1 MISSLV
7 TSTTPVRMMSHMPLV
22 RIDAPRV
29 EIGGGALVALPFAD
43 YDEMVL
49 GSFTDGRRDYESTAP
64 VFFVSE
70 YAVDVP
76 DGALE
81 GLTDGPQLV
90 SGEHDGF
97 NMKLE
102 FLFERW
108 DRHCGDRDRVRD
120 ALALAAP
127 SSSIPDPSLSL
138 GLIDIAAAKPVT
150 QTRQGDADQE
160 LLFLGAGATFL
171 LSRDALERASGLLDV
186 VDRCDGELRQA
197 IDVLHDAADL
207 SLTSN
212 EQLTL
217 CAIELEALLLPELT
231 TELKQTFARRL
242 GHLLGGPET
251 EAVAR
256 AVYAARS
263 DAVHGDTAAY
273 AVPGHAQA
281 LLAGAVV
288 ALEAL
293 TRDGSTL
300 ADIRERLDAGPA
312 GSAAPASEAAPP
324 PAPRILHE
332 PPRGWPPASRDIG
345 LAAAGVPISDPE
357 IEEGSVVLFAPL
369 IGLDFDDLPDAA
381 IDAGFPLS
389 WLWPSQLGGLED
401 PDIRRDWISRD
412 VMDLRPIA
420 CLALA
425 APGDFDG
432 ALDPLRRSAD
442 TAVTALRLAGIAGFH
457 DPDLLGVYARD
468 GGGFR
473 YRRPAVYRQTA
484 IRQRAQMS
492 WPLDDEEVADL
503 TALWTL
509 LLEYEAGRRAPEIDH
524 ALALFRRAHVSLGL
538 SRATRL
544 ELFFASLEAALG
556 RGAADS
562 LAQLSERAHVRVAT
576 SFEWYAAHGVT
587 TRNALAHGEWEP
599 DDDDALWALRHLAWL
614 LGEVLPALLMA
625 WRRRR
630 KARPAKT
637 LVAALRDPQAD
648 LDWRAL
654 AAPARELQPAR
665 YSGLD
670 TSILIERGRMAAADD
685 VAAAARWF
693 ASASVRGDV
702 RGDYYFGL
710 LARDAEDFDAAR
722 THLTRAAEGGIRAAL
737 AELGRVERVTGNV
750 DAARRYLGMAVEDG
764 DVGAMV
770 SLGILERRAGNL
782 DRARELYRGAWEAG
796 DTNAAYNLGLLE
808 EGAGDLGAALPW
820 FVRAAEAGH
829 VAAMGWAGDLAHH
842 AGELE
847 AASRWWQLAADHGD
861 EKSASH
867 LAQLL

>member
-1 MISSLV
+1 M
-7 TSTTPVRMMSHMPLV
+7 TPVRMMTHVPLV

-70 YAVDVP
+70 YEVDVP
-76 DGALE
+76 EGALE

-90 SGEHDGF
+90 SSEHDGF
-97 NMKLE
+97 NMKLS

-108 DRHCGDRDRVRD
+108 DGHRADCGRVRD

-127 SSSIPDPSLSL
+127 GSSIPDPQLSL
-138 GLIDIAAAKPVT
+138 GILDIAAANPVT

-160 LLFLGAGATFL
+160 LLFLGAQATYL
-171 LSRDALERASGLLDV
+171 LSHDVLARASALLAV

-207 SLTSN
+207 SLTPN

-231 TELKQTFARRL
+231 TELKRTFARRL
-242 GHLLGGPET
+242 GHLLGGSDT
-251 EAVAR
+251 EEVAR

-263 DAVHGDTAAY
+263 DAVHGDSAAY
-273 AVPGHAQA
+273 AVPGRAQS

-300 ADIRERLDAGPA
+300 AAVRERLDAGPA
-312 GSAAPASEAAPP
+312 GGPVPVSEGAPP
-324 PAPRILHE
+324 PAPRILLA
-332 PPRGWPPASRDIG
+332 PRRGWPPASSSVD
-345 LAAAGVPISDPE
+345 LSAGVPISDPE

-369 IGLDFDDLPDAA
+369 IGLDFDDLPDAVV
-381 IDAGFPLS
+381 DAGFPLS
-389 WLWPSQLGGLED
+389 WMWPSQLGGLED
-401 PDIRRDWISRD
+401 PDIRRDWISQD
-412 VMDLRPIA
+412 LTVLRPIA

-425 APGDFDG
+425 ASGDFDV
-432 ALDPLRRSAD
+432 ALEPLRRRAD
-442 TAVTALRLAGIAGFH
+442 IAVTALRLAGIAGVH

-468 GGGFR
+468 GDGFR
-473 YRRPAVYRQTA
+473 YRRPAIYRQTA
-484 IRQRAQMS
+484 ITQRAQMS
-492 WPLDDEEVADL
+492 WPLDDDEVADL
-503 TALWTL
+503 TALWPL

-556 RGAADS
+556 RGAADP
-562 LAQLSERAHVRVAT
+562 LALMSERAHVRVPS
-576 SFEWYAAHGVT
+576 SFEWYAAHGVA

-599 DDDDALWALRHLAWL
+599 DNDDDALWALRHLTWL

-625 WRRRR
+625 WRQRR

-637 LVAALRDPQAD
+637 LVAALRDPEAD
-648 LDWRAL
+648 LDWRAS
-654 AAPARELQPAR
+654 AAPVRELEPAR

-670 TSILIERGRMAAADD
+670 TSILVERGRMAAADD

-693 ASASVRGDV
+693 ASARARGDV
-702 RGDYYFGL
+702 RGDYGLGL
-710 LARDAEDFDAAR
+710 LARDAGDLDAAR
-722 THLTRAAEGGIRAAL
+722 THLRSAAEGGIRAAF
-737 AELGRVERVTGNV
+737 AELGRVERVAGNV
-750 DAARRYLGMAVEDG
+750 DAARRYLGLAVEDG

-782 DRARELYRGAWEAG
+782 DRARELYREAWEAG
-796 DTNAAYNLGLLE
+796 DTNAAHNLGLLE

-829 VAAMGWAGDLAHH
+829 VPAMGWAGDLSHH
-842 AGELE
+842 AGDLD
-847 AASRWWQLAADHGD
+847 AARRWWQLAADHGD

>member
-1 MISSLV
+1 M
-7 TSTTPVRMMSHMPLV
+7 TPVRMMSHVPLV

-29 EIGGGALVALPFAD
+29 EIGGGALVALPFED
-43 YDEMVL
+43 YDDMVA
-49 GSFTDGRRDYESTAP
+49 GSFTDGRRDYESTSP
-64 VFFVSE
+64 VFFLSE
-70 YAVDVP
+70 YEVEVP
-76 DGALE
+76 DDALE
-81 GLTDGPQLV
+81 GIT
-90 SGEHDGF
+90 
-97 NMKLE
+97 
-102 FLFERW
+102 
-108 DRHCGDRDRVRD
+108 DRHLADCDRVRD

-127 SSSIPDPSLSL
+127 GSSIPDPLLSL
-138 GLIDIAAAKPVT
+138 RILDIASANRHT
-150 QTRQGDADQE
+150 QTRQGQADQE
-160 LLFLGAGATFL
+160 LLFLGAQETFL
-171 LSRDALERASGLLDV
+171 LSDDALAQASVLLDV
-186 VDRCDGELRQA
+186 VDRCVGELRQA

-207 SLTSN
+207 SLTPN

-217 CAIELEALLLPELT
+217 CTIELEALLLPELT

-242 GHLLGGPET
+242 GHLLGGSDT
-251 EAVAR
+251 EAIAR

-263 DAVHGDTAAY
+263 DAVHGDSAAY
-273 AVPGHAQA
+273 AVPGRAQA

-293 TRDGSTL
+293 TRDGSML
-300 ADIRERLDAGPA
+300 EEIRERLDAGPA
-312 GSAAPASEAAPP
+312 GSPAPLSEGAPP
-324 PAPRILHE
+324 EGPRILHA
-332 PPRGWPPASRDIG
+332 PPRGWPPASSSIDLAGG
-345 LAAAGVPISDPE
+345 LAISDPE
-357 IEEGSVVLFAPL
+357 VDEGSVVLFAPL
-369 IGLDFDDLPDAA
+369 IGLDFDDLPDAV

-389 WLWPSQLGGLED
+389 WMWPSQLGGLED

-412 VMDLRPIA
+412 LTVLRPIA
-420 CLALA
+420 CLALV
-425 APGDFDG
+425 APGDFDA
-432 ALDPLRRSAD
+432 ALEPLRLRAD
-442 TAVTALRLAGIAGFH
+442 LAVTALRLAGIAGFH

-468 GGGFR
+468 GNGFR

-484 IRQRAQMS
+484 ITQRAQMS
-492 WPLDDEEVADL
+492 WPLDDDEVADV
-503 TALWTL
+503 TALWAL

-556 RGAADS
+556 RGAADP
-562 LAQLSERAHVRVAT
+562 LALLSERTHVRVPS
-576 SFEWYAAHGVT
+576 SFEWYAAHGVA

-599 DDDDALWALRHLAWL
+599 DNDDDDALWALRHLTWL

-637 LVAALRDPQAD
+637 LVAALRDAQAD
-648 LDWRAL
+648 LDWRAV
-654 AAPARELQPAR
+654 AAPAHELEPAR

-693 ASASVRGDV
+693 ASAGARGDV
-702 RGDYYFGL
+702 RGDYGLGL
-710 LARDAEDFDAAR
+710 LARNAGDLDAAR
-722 THLTRAAEGGIRAAL
+722 THLRRAAEGGIRDAL
-737 AELGRVERVTGNV
+737 AELGRLERETGNV
-750 DAARRYLGMAVEDG
+750 DAARRYLGLATEYG

-770 SLGILERRAGNL
+770 SLGILERKAGNL
-782 DRARELYRGAWEAG
+782 DRARELYRDAWEAG
-796 DTNAAYNLGLLE
+796 DMNAAYNLGLLE

-829 VAAMGWAGDLAHH
+829 VAAMGWAGDLSHH
-842 AGELE
+842 AGDLD
-847 AASRWWQLAADHGD
+847 AARRFWQLAADNGD